1 LQGALFDTE
10 AKLFAEEVKYR
21 DLNKETIRPNQI
33 KQYLHEILTNAIFN
47 YAPCSGLLKDVHENE
62 YPSVEDWK
70 NCIPKW
76 KSLSAEPY
84 QPVSKLTFILFN
96 IDVCETH

>member
-1 LQGALFDTE
+1 MLQLVEG
-10 AKLFAEEVKYR
+10 
-21 DLNKETIRPNQI
+21 
-33 KQYLHEILTNAIFN
+33 
-47 YAPCSGLLKDVHENE
+47 DVHKNE
-62 YPSVEDWK
+62 YPSGEDWK

-96 IDVCETH
+96 IDVCETHQFTVYADAMYRIKSCCILLSGLFYSKFEPQEKGYLEQC